1 MLFNDRTKGKE
12 ADAISKSFL
21 RLPEFGGLL
30 GWQYAADRLMNRG
43 FSRLDLTNMLEPRVE
58 GVGADAG
65 RGSGS
70 GCGFLA
76 RCKAAGKQLDEEHA
90 RRQGRGTI
98 DKADG
103 LLSSS

>member
-1 MLFNDRTKGKE
+1 
-12 ADAISKSFL
+12 
-21 RLPEFGGLL
+21 
-30 GWQYAADRLMNRG
+30 
-43 FSRLDLTNMLEPRVE
+43 MLEPRVK

-76 RCKAAGKQLDEEHA
+76 RCKAAGKQLEDERLQRGGESSEVYHA
-90 RRQGRGTI
+90 I
-98 DKADG
+98 DKVDG

>member
-1 MLFNDRTKGKE
+1 
-12 ADAISKSFL
+12 
-21 RLPEFGGLL
+21 
-30 GWQYAADRLMNRG
+30 
-43 FSRLDLTNMLEPRVE
+43 MLEPRVK

-76 RCKAAGKQLDEEHA
+76 RCKAAGKQLDYE
-90 RRQGRGTI
+90 RIQRGGGSPKVYRAI
-98 DKADG
+98 DKVDG